1 MIIDRVLELRRRRL
15 SDKASRR
22 PPQRDPAWQ
31 QQMEA
36 LEARVAHLESEL
48 EGLQDATH
56 RQAIKQDQ
64 RIEQLRRHTAPAQVA
79 RDLTEDA
86 RRRGL

>member
-1 MIIDRVLELRRRRL
+1 MIVDRVLELRRRRL
-15 SDKASRR
+15 ADKASQR
-22 PPQRDPAWQ
+22 PPQRAAWQ

-56 RQAIKQDQ
+56 RQAVVQDK
-64 RIEQLRRHTAPAQVA
+64 RIEQLRRRTTPEQIA
-79 RDLTEDA
+79 RDLTDNA